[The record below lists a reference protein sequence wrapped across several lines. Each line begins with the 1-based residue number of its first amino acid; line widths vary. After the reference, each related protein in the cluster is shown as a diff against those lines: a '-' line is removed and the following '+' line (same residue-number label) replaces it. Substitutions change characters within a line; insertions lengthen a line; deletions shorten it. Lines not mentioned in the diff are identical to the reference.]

1 MAKTVL
7 MSEVFGGRVQ
17 GRPRVGWMDGVE
29 VTMGSRHIAVE
40 GTRQCSKDKR
50 ENAAL
55 VHM

>member
-29 VTMGSRHIAVE
+29 VAMGSRHIAVE

-50 ENAAL
+50 
-55 VHM
+55 VRTQP